1 MTTQGIDQA
10 DLYDFEIKEIG
21 KIWSQ
26 LNRDWGH
33 KPNTKKN
40 LQEFANVAHNKFLEA
55 GFVVNV
61 MWENNLIINPATMQ
75 PYPIEIEVMGRV
87 PGGSGLGEMV
97 VMPDGTKVELMDHER
112 KRDQVLK
119 SRERGEDFHDKK

>member
-1 MTTQGIDQA
+1 MPTQGIDQA

-21 KIWSQ
+21 KIWNE

-55 GFVVNV
+55 GFVVNI
-61 MWENNLIINPATMQ
+61 MWENNLIINPVTMQ
-75 PYPIEIEVMGRV
+75 PYPIEIEVMGRT
-87 PGGSGLGEMV
+87 GHSGLGEMV
-97 VMPDGTKVELMDHER
+97 EGHELMDHER
-112 KRDQVLK
+112 KRREVLDANV
-119 SRERGEDFHDKK
+119 RGEAYRGQKEK

>member
-1 MTTQGIDQA
+1 VSGIDQA
-10 DLYDFEIKEIG
+10 DLYDHEIVAIG
-21 KIWSQ
+21 KVWQ
-26 LNRDWGH
+26 YLMDKWAR
-33 KPNTKKN
+33 KPNTKTN
-40 LQEFANVAHNKFLEA
+40 LQEFAKDANDCFLKL